1 MTIAPVVS
9 AAAAAAAAAAVAE
22 LVARL
27 FGVVVAPA
35 IPENTAAVAAAAD
48 ISHSQL
54 LSLRCGITRK
64 PTRHRKE
71 ERQSEDTKRG

>member
-9 AAAAAAAAAAVAE
+9 AAAVSPVAPALAE

-35 IPENTAAVAAAAD
+35 IPEDTAAAVAAAAD
-48 ISHSQL
+48 TSHSQL
-54 LSLRCGITRK
+54 LSLRCGIPRK
-64 PTRHRKE
+64 PTRHRKG
-71 ERQSEDTKRG
+71 TKAE